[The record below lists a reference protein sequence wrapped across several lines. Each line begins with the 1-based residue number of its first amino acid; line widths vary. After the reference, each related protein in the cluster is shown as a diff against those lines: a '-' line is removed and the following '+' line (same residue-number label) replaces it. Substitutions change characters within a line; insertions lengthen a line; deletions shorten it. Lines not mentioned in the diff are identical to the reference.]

1 MAALVILVLI
11 GALVLWGVS
20 VYNRIIQLE
29 NRYEN
34 AWSQIDVQLKRRADL
49 VPNLV
54 ETVKGY
60 ASHERELFE
69 EVARSRSASM
79 NATGVNESAAAANQ
93 LSAALGRLFAVA
105 EAYPELKANQNF
117 AMLQEELSSVEN
129 KIAYARQFYN
139 DAVLQFNNTIESVP
153 GNFFAGP
160 MNKKEAVFLEIPE
173 QDQAVP
179 TVSFGATPSQPPA

>member
-1 MAALVILVLI
+1 MATLVILAVLVVL
-11 GALVLWGVS
+11 ALWGVS

-69 EVARSRSASM
+69 EVARSRSALMS
-79 NATGVNESAAAANQ
+79 AKGVNESAEAANMM
-93 LSAALGRLFAVA
+93 SAALGRLFAVA

-117 AMLQEELSSVEN
+117 AMLQEELSSIEN

-139 DAVLQFNNTIESVP
+139 DAVLQYNNAIETVP

-160 MNKKEAVFLEIPE
+160 MGKKEAVFLEIPE
-173 QDQAVP
+173 ENKAVP
-179 TVSFGATPSQPPA
+179 QVSFGQPTAPPPA